1 MVMVSFYTREPPED
15 VYFFLYTFHTFLRI
29 SYLMC
34 FPLHVQTFSNIR
46 PRHVSP
52 ASCSQRTCLAKV
64 SLILRARI
72 DDAVAARHG
81 ARERS
86 WPKEP
91 KDSGGP
97 RQCGTLAPNAGRA
110 AGLGL
115 AHRAAQG
122 LNTEW
127 QVRSAIEPSCL
138 KGAPAR
144 NCVAATCQCL
154 KGSELI

>member
-1 MVMVSFYTREPPED
+1 MVIVSFYTREPPED

-86 WPKEP
+86 WPKKP

-97 RQCGTLAPNAGRA
+97 PPPDSVAHWHQTRDVPRA
-110 AGLGL
+110 WDLRTEPRRGLRLSGKSG
-115 AHRAAQG
+115 A
-122 LNTEW
+122 
-127 QVRSAIEPSCL
+127 RS
-138 KGAPAR
+138 
-144 NCVAATCQCL
+144 N
-154 KGSELI
+154 